1 MQNYSVFALNP
12 NGIRAYLKKAKADLQ
27 RVLKEHQPDVLFFI
41 ETKMNAKEDIV
52 KDVETQLDKAF
63 GEVFNG
69 VDLPKREYNYHWSH
83 CERPGRHG
91 TCAAIRKDIPV
102 TTIRYNIDHTLPTDT
117 HECEGRTI
125 TIELDTS
132 VFVGLY
138 VVNASQQL
146 KRLEYK
152 QEWNT
157 QLYNYLNHLRE
168 NSNKA
173 VWVLGDLNV
182 ALNEVDIA
190 NPDSNKRVAGFTNEE
205 RKQFREFLETGWIY
219 VWRDKHPVE
228 NEKKSMGNKGVY
240 TYWNTKSRAR
250 DRNAGW
256 RIDYVLC
263 DSTTY
268 STLEKDK
275 VVSYILGDV
284 MGSDHC
290 PVGVKFSAK

>member
-1 MQNYSVFALNP
+1 MSFSIFALNP
-12 NGIRAYLKKAKADLQ
+12 NGIRAYLKKAKKDLQ
-27 RVLKEHQPDVLFFI
+27 SLLREHQPDVLFFI

-69 VDLPKREYNYHWSH
+69 VELPHREYNYYWSH
-83 CERPGRHG
+83 CQRPGRHG
-91 TCAAIRKDIPV
+91 TCAAVRKDLDV
-102 TTIRYNIDHTLPTDT
+102 LSVRYNIDNTLPKST

-125 TIELDTS
+125 TIELETS
-132 VFVGLY
+132 ILVGLY

-152 QEWNT
+152 KEWNT
-157 QLYNYLNHLRE
+157 QLSKYLNELRE
-168 NSNKA
+168 NSNKS

-190 NPDSNKRVAGFTNEE
+190 NPESNKRIAGFTDEE
-205 RKQFREFLETGWIY
+205 RNQFRDFLETGWID
-219 VWRDKHPVE
+219 VWRDKNPVLDT
-228 NEKKSMGNKGVY
+228 KKSMVNEGVY

-250 DRNAGW
+250 ERNAGW

-263 DSTTY
+263 DSITY
-268 STLEKDK
+268 ASLNKDHITP
-275 VVSYILGDV
+275 YILGDV

-290 PVGVKFSAK
+290 PVGIKISAKL